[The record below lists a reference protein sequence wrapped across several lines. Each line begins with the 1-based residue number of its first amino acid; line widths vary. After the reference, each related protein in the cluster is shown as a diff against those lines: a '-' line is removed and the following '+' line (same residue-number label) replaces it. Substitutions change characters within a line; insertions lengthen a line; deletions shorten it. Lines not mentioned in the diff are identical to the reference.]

1 LGVEKGMAEWIA
13 SSQARHRARF
23 TLVSAAQII
32 DLLTA
37 RNDTSHFSFGSAN
50 AIPQQCDFHQ
60 QSCN

>member
-1 LGVEKGMAEWIA
+1 LGVEKGMAQWIA

-50 AIPQQCDFHQ
+50 AIP
-60 QSCN
+60 